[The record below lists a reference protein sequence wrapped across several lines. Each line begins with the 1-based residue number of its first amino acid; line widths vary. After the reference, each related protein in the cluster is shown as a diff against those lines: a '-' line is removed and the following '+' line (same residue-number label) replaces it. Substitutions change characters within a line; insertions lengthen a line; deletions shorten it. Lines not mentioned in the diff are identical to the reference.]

1 MQVLNQLKE
10 VNFTQN
16 GYDVS
21 FDDNGDPVATY
32 ELVNWQKGES
42 GTIEMVTVGQYDAS
56 LPAGLE
62 FTIHRNLSWQEGS
75 THVSVLFCFM
85 AMFSYQKNSKMTF
98 CLLPNI
104 RR

>member
-75 THVSVLFCFM
+75 THVSVLFCLCSFM
-85 AMFSYQKNSKMTF
+85 PISWLCFHTRKTAK
-98 CLLPNI
+98 
-104 RR
+104 